1 MTDINDGEAWS
12 FADLF
17 DGSAPWDDQ
26 SGNGHHAAFPG
37 GTNDPTFFDHDKT
50 QGDNHFRAP
59 GISNNDLT
67 TPDSVALSITGD
79 IDYRWVGIQDDYTPP
94 TAPAIG
100 HKYNFAT
107 NNREYRWGLATDGK
121 IRFIWSEDGTS
132 TAGKLHDKTS
142 TVATGF
148 TDGTLRGLR
157 VTLDVNDGAGD
168 IALEFWTLNNPGTD
182 DPENAANW
190 SKLGDTVT
198 LGSTTSIFDGDTQV
212 KICAN
217 IGGIH
222 PMTVHRYLAY
232 DGIDGTLVLDINP
245 ASLVG
250 DTVTQA
256 GTFTEDSA
264 QAATVTINQSG
275 TAELMRMVDRPAFQ
289 YDTDDRLEIP
299 DDAALDYTHTDS
311 FTFGLG
317 FRVYDTSPAAD
328 AVLMAKKAN
337 LTTGD
342 GYAGYLESAD
352 ATSKGLLA
360 DGANEQTATSGNLTN
375 GKAHTLIWV
384 YDGSTTQAYLDGTAS
399 GSASADNVA
408 ADMAN
413 AVALVFASISGG
425 GSYAQVE
432 IWSYAVIS
440 QELTAG
446 EVGTGAGTLHD
457 SLLNQTAAVS
467 ATVTPAAIATTT
479 TMPGPT
485 VRQDQTLTPAS
496 ITTTTSMTAPAV
508 SAGSTLTPAS
518 IVTTTTFPSPRPTT
532 PFALDLAVRAES
544 VMELPVE
551 AESAMELPV
560 EAESAIEPS
569 VEAES
574 VIELPVRAV
583 SVIELQVESE

>member
-1 MTDINDGEAWS
+1 MVNLLDAEAS
-12 FADLF
+12 ARANQYS
-17 DGSAPWDDQ
+17 GSGSWLDERNSHD
-26 SGNGHHAAFPG
+26 AALPG
-37 GTNDPTFFDHDKT
+37 GTNDPLFTDHAEV
-50 QGDNHFRAP
+50 QADNYFRHP
-59 GISNNDLT
+59 GLASNDMT
-67 TPDSVALSITGD
+67 TPDSVALSITGN
-79 IDYRWVGIQDDYTPP
+79 IDYRWVGIMPDYTPA
-94 TAPAIG
+94 TAPAVA

-132 TAGKLHDKTS
+132 TGGKLHDKTS
-142 TVATGF
+142 TAATGF
-148 TDGTLRGLR
+148 TNGTLQGIR
-157 VTLDVNDGAGD
+157 VTLDVDDGAGD
-168 IALEFWTLNNPGTD
+168 IALKFWTLNNPGTD
-182 DPENAANW
+182 DPEDASNW
-190 SKLGDTVT
+190 TQLGDTVT
-198 LGSTTSIFDGDTQV
+198 LGATTSIFDGDTQV

-217 IGGIH
+217 IGGFQ

-232 DGIDGTLVLDINP
+232 DVIDGVYADDCVLDINP
-245 ASLVG
+245 ATLDG

-256 GTFTEDSA
+256 GTSTEDSPEG
-264 QAATVTINQSG
+264 ATVTINQSG
-275 TAELMRMVDRPAFQ
+275 TAELMRLVDRPAFQ

-360 DGANEQTATSGNLTN
+360 DGANEQTATSGDLTN

-384 YDGSTTQAYLDGTAS
+384 YDGSTIQAYLDGVAS

-413 AVALVFASISGG
+413 ALALVFASVSGG

-440 QELTAG
+440 QELSAD
-446 EVGTGAGTLHD
+446 EVGTGPGALHD
-457 SLLNQTAAVS
+457 NLLNQTLPYHP
-467 ATVTPAAIATTT
+467 TPKQNTTL
-479 TMPGPT
+479 
-485 VRQDQTLTPAS
+485 R
-496 ITTTTSMTAPAV
+496 SM
-508 SAGSTLTPAS
+508 
-518 IVTTTTFPSPRPTT
+518 
-532 PFALDLAVRAES
+532 
-544 VMELPVE
+544 
-551 AESAMELPV
+551 
-560 EAESAIEPS
+560 
-569 VEAES
+569 
-574 VIELPVRAV
+574 
-583 SVIELQVESE
+583 